1 MSVHDEGERRI
12 WSNGRKYKILA
23 GLVVAALLIAAF
35 TLVYVITGTDSK
47 VEGTDNKLEAQIEGR
62 QIAVRATCEIQRS
75 IIDAGISSI
84 KSGVLL
90 PGDQIDDNDDFIPGQ
105 LTKQL
110 GEAFPSYPER
120 VVAADKAAAA
130 YEDRIATAV
139 IKAAGGSSRVLTD
152 NRLDCTK
159 LVIAAN
165 ASKPQPKGG
174 DR

>member
-1 MSVHDEGERRI
+1 MSVHNEGERRV

-23 GLVVAALLIAAF
+23 GLVVAAVLIAAF
-35 TLVYVITGTDSK
+35 TLVYVLTSTDNKVNGTDSR
-47 VEGTDNKLEAQIEGR
+47 LQAQIEGR

-90 PGDQIDDNDDFIPGQ
+90 PGDQVDDNDDFIPGQ

-110 GEAFPSYPER
+110 GKAFPSYPER
-120 VVAADKAAAA
+120 VIAADKAAAA

-139 IKAAGGSSRVLTD
+139 IKAAGGSSRVLT
-152 NRLDCTK
+152 NRKLDCHK
-159 LVIAAN
+159 LAVVSN
-165 ASKPQPKGG
+165 ASTTQVKGG
-174 DR
+174 DK